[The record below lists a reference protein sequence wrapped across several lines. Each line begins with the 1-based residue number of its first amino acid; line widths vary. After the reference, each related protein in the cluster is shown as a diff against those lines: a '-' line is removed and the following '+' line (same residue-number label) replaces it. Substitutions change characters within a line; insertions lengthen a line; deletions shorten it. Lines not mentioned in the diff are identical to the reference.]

1 MCDWNEIAFSDEAN
15 RTVFSNLES
24 RIFTMSKH
32 TNRIRLNV
40 LPGFLN
46 FVFRRQKSVQEAMQ
60 NLRRRLFK
68 SIALLLDSWR
78 YLAS

>member
-1 MCDWNEIAFSDEAN
+1 MALASIERASWI
-15 RTVFSNLES
+15 
-24 RIFTMSKH
+24 
-32 TNRIRLNV
+32 
-40 LPGFLN
+40 LN
-46 FVFRRQKSVQEAMQ
+46 FDFRRQKSVQEAMQ

>member
-1 MCDWNEIAFSDEAN
+1 MEKIQHIAIFRANQLFISKALFNE
-15 RTVFSNLES
+15 
-24 RIFTMSKH
+24 
-32 TNRIRLNV
+32 RLASWI
-40 LPGFLN
+40 LN
-46 FVFRRQKSVQEAMQ
+46 FDFRRQKSVQEVMQ